1 MANANSNNGANPAN
15 IFNANGTVPY
25 SKIKANVG
33 PYVRSRVWAA
43 RVAGT
48 SRGTNTNANVAVIP
62 VTNKR
67 PTKKM
72 VLLALAQAL
81 GVRYTTTG
89 RGGGLEDAPFIPG
102 VAAIPTIQRNL
113 WSTEEAYLP
122 VAEVRKRMDGHW
134 GVNGINK
141 STRSPLNKPGNN
153 RSIIL
158 DKPMTGAISSFY
170 HPAFTQVC
178 YGNGEWLINGFKVQ
192 KKAIIEK
199 AAGFLGRAVNS
210 VTSGANALIGPAGKG
225 ANAAEADITKITIMN
240 WPTANSSNFSRT
252 RIIFTIGEDK
262 VGPGEGPQAHGKEVA
277 QLRFIAFAIYYM
289 WYEVHQTTSPV
300 HPWKSIP
307 FKNIDIE
314 SVFLAAGADKVQNTI
329 ITNQANKEKT
339 FYIDPT
345 NRTKKPPMDVVP
357 VNLDKFC
364 AIFRLDAYR
373 FAMAMTAVD
382 AKFRDKM
389 IEYFSK
395 IKELNQN
402 PALNKPV
409 NNSNLINVSAG
420 LATLRLNNATLARK
434 FKPVVLREPRTSW
447 KKNENRK
454 IWERS
459 WFNLYKNY
467 AIRYWPPQNR
477 ASIREAK
484 QAFGENV
491 NMGGNNNKASHF
503 SGESAPYMLEE
514 RARESAYKKNEGL
527 KIEKEQAALAAA
539 RAATALATAARRAE
553 TQTEKNLR
561 RASAALKVAQ
571 NAQALAN
578 SKLKISSN
586 EKKLAAKRRANN
598 AVLAAK
604 AAYNTAKAA
613 NNAAKAPFNKNA
625 YLQSIATSNKN
636 KFDAIYGQFMRDH
649 ANLKPNLLAKLQ
661 NMAQQQNQNAAYKL
675 QYMNLQDRG
684 AKRRRV

>member
-25 SKIKANVG
+25 AKIKANVG
-33 PYVRSRVWAA
+33 PYVRSRIWAS

-48 SRGTNTNANVAVIP
+48 SRGANTNKIEAVINA
-62 VTNKR
+62 TNKR

-122 VAEVRKRMDGHW
+122 VAEVRKRMEGHW
-134 GVNGINK
+134 GVDGINI
-141 STRSPLNKPGNN
+141 SPRNPLNKPANN
-153 RSIIL
+153 RSIVI
-158 DKPMTGAISSFY
+158 DKPVTGAISSFY

-240 WPTANSSNFSRT
+240 WPAGNSSNFSRT

-262 VGPGEGPQAHGKEVA
+262 VGPGEGAQAHGKEVA

-289 WYEVHQTTSPV
+289 WYEVHQSTTPS

-314 SVFLAAGADKVQNTI
+314 AVFLAAGADKVQNTI

-339 FYIDPT
+339 SYIDPT
-345 NRTKKPPMDVVP
+345 NRTKRKIMNVVP

-373 FAMAMTAVD
+373 FATAMTAVD

-402 PALNKPV
+402 PALNKAV
-409 NNSNLINVSAG
+409 NNANLINVSAG
-420 LATLRLNNATLARK
+420 LATLRLNNATLGRK
-434 FKPVVLREPRTSW
+434 FKPVVLRKPRTNW
-447 KKNENRK
+447 KNNDNRK
-454 IWERS
+454 AWERA

-467 AIRYWPPQNR
+467 ALRHAPMENR
-477 ASIREAK
+477 TSIRNAK
-484 QAFGENV
+484 VAFGENA
-491 NMGGNNNKASHF
+491 NMGANNNKASYY
-503 SGESAPYMLEE
+503 SGESAPNIFEQ
-514 RARESAYKKNEGL
+514 RAREAAFKKNEGF
-527 KIEKEQAALAAA
+527 KIEKEQAALAAS
-539 RAATALATAARRAE
+539 RAAAAAATAARRAE
-553 TQTEKNLR
+553 TQTAKNLR
-561 RASAALKVAQ
+561 RANMALKA
-571 NAQALAN
+571 AQASQVLAN

-586 EKKLAAKRRANN
+586 EKKLAAKRKANN
-598 AVLAAK
+598 AVIAAK
-604 AAYNTAKAA
+604 AAYNAAKAA
-613 NNAAKAPFNKNA
+613 NNAAQLPFNKNA
-625 YLQSIATSNKN
+625 YLQSIATSNAN
-636 KFDAIYGQFMRDH
+636 FGDVYGKFMRDH
-649 ANLKPNLLAKLQ
+649 ANLQGNLIQKLKNLA
-661 NMAQQQNQNAAYKL
+661 QQNQNAANKL
-675 QYMNLQDRG
+675 TYINLQQRG